1 MISAISQPQYLKQTP
16 ANSGKQVAIWLV
28 LLLQQHDHPQCCK
41 VASARAHQGF
51 CISELSPLQIEAAG
65 HTLRVYVLRGV
76 LCLLRVLCVILICK
90 LISCGCKRLSKTRQE
105 HKQQTLEKMIYQSP
119 NAPCVAVPWCNWPSM
134 I

>member
-76 LCLLRVLCVILICK
+76 MFAAGTLRDLDLQINLLWL
-90 LISCGCKRLSKTRQE
+90 
-105 HKQQTLEKMIYQSP
+105 QTVK
-119 NAPCVAVPWCNWPSM
+119 
-134 I
+134 